1 MKVIKND
8 KNFSIEKVQHILFK
22 EYYISE
28 ILSDHPNILK
38 CLYSVADGVLDTGSY
53 VEPARYNVM
62 EICKNGSLSRFIRGT
77 GPVEETIAKFLFRQ
91 LTSAV
96 YFMHEKKIAHFDIKL
111 ENILLD
117 EYYNLKLADFG
128 SAEIIN
134 SEGDLFSYK
143 KGTRCYMAPEV
154 ENCNETRKSYSAF
167 KADVY
172 SLGVCLHLLLFGE
185 FPTME
190 ENSYV
195 STEESECGMEVDSN
209 EEFDTKERYDLV
221 SSKPTDLSSECR
233 EILSMMIRKDS
244 SSRCSISDV
253 IEHPWLSE
261 EVTESNMASVV
272 FEEFEARKSFLL
284 SKY

>member
-1 MKVIKND
+1 LKVIKND
-8 KNFSIEKVQHILFK
+8 KNFSIEKVERILFK

-38 CLYSVADGVLDTGSY
+38 CLYSVADGILDTGSY

-62 EICKNGSLSRFIRGT
+62 EICKNGSLSRFVRGT
-77 GPVEETIAKFLFRQ
+77 GPIEETIAKFLFRQ

-117 EYYNLKLADFG
+117 EYYNIKLADFG
-128 SAEIIN
+128 SAEIIA
-134 SEGDLFSYK
+134 SEGELFSYK

-172 SLGVCLHLLLFGE
+172 SLGVCLHLLLLGE
-185 FPTME
+185 FPNME
-190 ENSYV
+190 EDSYI
-195 STEESECGMEVDSN
+195 STEESEIEMEVDSN
-209 EEFDTKERYDLV
+209 EESATKENCSLQ
-221 SSKPTDLSSECR
+221 SFKPTDLSSECR
-233 EILSMMIRKDS
+233 DILSMMIRKDS
-244 SSRCSISDV
+244 SSRCSILDV
-253 IEHPWLSE
+253 MQHPWLSE
-261 EVTESNMASVV
+261 EVSELNMPSVV
-272 FEEFEARKSFLL
+272 FEEFEARKSFILC
-284 SKY
+284 KD